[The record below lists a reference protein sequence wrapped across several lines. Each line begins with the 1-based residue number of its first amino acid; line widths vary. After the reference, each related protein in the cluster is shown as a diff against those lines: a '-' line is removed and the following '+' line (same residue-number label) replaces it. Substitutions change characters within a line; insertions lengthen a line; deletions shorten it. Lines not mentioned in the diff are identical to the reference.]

1 MREGED
7 VLRFCSRASR
17 SCRVALVLLLAAF
30 SFGCE
35 TLENHKCCLF
45 SEEGI
50 FAKRRSTVDNASKK
64 EEQDAIARASLG
76 SSNRKEAWEPTEEEL
91 KNAQNAGINLKEY
104 VWSTQRPNGGALF
117 PKKWNGPGPALVVE
131 PGEIAAPVGTEVIV
145 VASYIGEDSQ
155 YLRVGEKLSW
165 DISGTGIFLES
176 NPSDGFT
183 PKIFTGEYEGCL
195 NCPLIKNARK
205 AKEDSK
211 TLTTTTSDQ
220 LWRINRGTETRLDD
234 VTILRGQSWTSVSST
249 EEGTTSVSVMSDTIG
264 NWDKR
269 RATAQIHWVDAAFKF
284 PQSGLAMVNTSTTLS
299 TSVVRR
305 STSEPRDG
313 WTVRYDVLSG
323 DAGLGPNKLNSLAVT
338 TDASG
343 NADVALSQLRGTAG
357 TAKIKATVLRP
368 ATDRYR
374 QVEVD
379 SRVFFYTWT
388 YVAPVTLSIRAPQQ
402 FVQGQPVTYQL
413 VVMNL
418 SDFAQYTSVELVLPP
433 GTTLTEPTTKWVK
446 EASDK
451 SWIRWEINGL
461 PPRGSYVID
470 VTTLRESGTP
480 QELNARI
487 VESNPIPEAL
497 DPSPTSAPSSSS
509 AAPSDSSPSGSSA
522 APSTNPPVTSPT
534 SAPSSSSA
542 TPSGSSPS
550 GSSTAPS
557 TNPPVTSPTSPS

>member
-7 VLRFCSRASR
+7 VLRSCSRASR
-17 SCRVALVLLLAAF
+17 SWRAALVLLLAAF
-30 SFGCE
+30 CFGCE

-45 SEEGI
+45 SEDGI
-50 FAKRRSTVDNASKK
+50 FAKRRSTVDEASKK
-64 EEQDAIARASLG
+64 DEQDAIARASLG

-91 KNAQNAGINLKEY
+91 TNAKNAGINLKEY

-131 PGEIAAPVGTEVIV
+131 PAEIAAPVGTEVIV

-165 DISGTGIFLES
+165 DISGTGAFMES
-176 NPSDGFT
+176 NPSDDFT

-234 VTILRGQSWTSVSST
+234 VTILRGQSWTSVSSA
-249 EEGTTSVSVMSDTIG
+249 EEGTSSVSVMSDTIG

-433 GTTLTEPTTKWVK
+433 GTTIVEPTTKWVK
-446 EASDK
+446 EANDK

-487 VESNPIPEAL
+487 VASNPIPEAL
-497 DPSPTSAPSSSS
+497 DPAPSSTPSPSSSPSSSAAPSSSS
-509 AAPSDSSPSGSSA
+509 APPASSSPSGSSST
-522 APSTNPPVTSPT
+522 PSTIPPVTSPT
-534 SAPSSSSA
+534 S
-542 TPSGSSPS
+542 TP
-550 GSSTAPS
+550 
-557 TNPPVTSPTSPS
+557 

>member
-7 VLRFCSRASR
+7 VLRSCSRASR
-17 SCRVALVLLLAAF
+17 SWRVALVLLLAAF
-30 SFGCE
+30 CFGCE

-45 SEEGI
+45 SEDGI
-50 FAKRRSTVDNASKK
+50 FAKRRSTVDEASKK
-64 EEQDAIARASLG
+64 DEQDAIARASLG

-91 KNAQNAGINLKEY
+91 TNAKNAGINLKEY

-131 PGEIAAPVGTEVIV
+131 PAEIAAPVGTEVIV

-165 DISGTGIFLES
+165 DLSGTGAFMES

-211 TLTTTTSDQ
+211 TLTTTTTDQ

-249 EEGTTSVSVMSDTIG
+249 EEGTTSVSVMSDTIS

-284 PQSGLAMVNTSTTLS
+284 PQSGLAMVNTSTKLS

-323 DAGLGPNKLNSLAVT
+323 DAGLGPNKLNSVAVT

-433 GTTLTEPTTKWVK
+433 GTTIVEPTTKWVK
-446 EASDK
+446 EANDK

-487 VESNPIPEAL
+487 VASNPIPEAL
-497 DPSPTSAPSSSS
+497 DPAPSSTSSPSTSPSSSAAPSSSS
-509 AAPSDSSPSGSSA
+509 APPASSSPSGSSST
-522 APSTNPPVTSPT
+522 PSTIPPVTSPT
-534 SAPSSSSA
+534 S
-542 TPSGSSPS
+542 TP
-550 GSSTAPS
+550 
-557 TNPPVTSPTSPS
+557 

>member
-1 MREGED
+1 M
-7 VLRFCSRASR
+7 
-17 SCRVALVLLLAAF
+17 
-30 SFGCE
+30 
-35 TLENHKCCLF
+35 
-45 SEEGI
+45 
-50 FAKRRSTVDNASKK
+50 
-64 EEQDAIARASLG
+64 
-76 SSNRKEAWEPTEEEL
+76 
-91 KNAQNAGINLKEY
+91 
-104 VWSTQRPNGGALF
+104 
-117 PKKWNGPGPALVVE
+117 
-131 PGEIAAPVGTEVIV
+131 
-145 VASYIGEDSQ
+145 
-155 YLRVGEKLSW
+155 
-165 DISGTGIFLES
+165 
-176 NPSDGFT
+176 
-183 PKIFTGEYEGCL
+183 
-195 NCPLIKNARK
+195 
-205 AKEDSK
+205 
-211 TLTTTTSDQ
+211 
-220 LWRINRGTETRLDD
+220 
-234 VTILRGQSWTSVSST
+234 
-249 EEGTTSVSVMSDTIG
+249 
-264 NWDKR
+264 
-269 RATAQIHWVDAAFKF
+269 
-284 PQSGLAMVNTSTTLS
+284 NTSTKLS

-323 DAGLGPNKLNSLAVT
+323 DAGLGPNKLNSVAVT

-433 GTTLTEPTTKWVK
+433 GTTIVEPTTKWVK
-446 EASDK
+446 EANDK

-487 VESNPIPEAL
+487 VASNPIPEAL
-497 DPSPTSAPSSSS
+497 DPAPSSTPSPSSSPSTSPSSSAAPSSSS
-509 AAPSDSSPSGSSA
+509 APPASSSPSGSSST
-522 APSTNPPVTSPT
+522 PSTIPPVTSPT
-534 SAPSSSSA
+534 S
-542 TPSGSSPS
+542 TP
-550 GSSTAPS
+550 
-557 TNPPVTSPTSPS
+557 

>member
-1 MREGED
+1 MEMREGED
-7 VLRFCSRASR
+7 VLKKCSRASR
-17 SCRVALVLLLAAF
+17 RRRVALLLLLAAF
-30 SFGCE
+30 CFGCE

-45 SEEGI
+45 SEDGV
-50 FAKRRSTVDNASKK
+50 FAKRRSTVDKASKK

-91 KNAQNAGINLKEY
+91 TNAKNAGINLKEY
-104 VWSTQRPNGGALF
+104 VWATQRPNGGALF

-131 PGEIAAPVGTEVIV
+131 PAEIAAPVGTEVIV

-155 YLRVGEKLSW
+155 FLRVGEKLSW
-165 DISGTGIFLES
+165 DLSGTGAFMES

-183 PKIFTGEYEGCL
+183 PKIFTGEHESCL

-205 AKEDSK
+205 AKDDSK

-234 VTILRGQSWTSVSST
+234 VTILRGQSWTSVCST
-249 EEGTTSVSVMSDTIG
+249 EEGTSSVSVMSDTIS

-323 DAGLGPNKLNSLAVT
+323 DAGLGSDKLNSVAVT

-368 ATDRYR
+368 ATDQYR

-388 YVAPVTLSIRAPQQ
+388 HVAPVTLSIRAPQQ

-418 SDFAQYTSVELVLPP
+418 SDFAQYTTVELVLPP
-433 GTTLTEPTTKWVK
+433 GTTLTQPTTKWVK
-446 EASDK
+446 EANDK

-497 DPSPTSAPSSSS
+497 DPSAT
-509 AAPSDSSPSGSSA
+509 SSPSAPDGTSTP
-522 APSTNPPVTSPT
+522 PSTIPPVTSPT
-534 SAPSSSSA
+534 S
-542 TPSGSSPS
+542 TP
-550 GSSTAPS
+550 
-557 TNPPVTSPTSPS
+557 

>member
-30 SFGCE
+30 CFGCE

-45 SEEGI
+45 SEDGI
-50 FAKRRSTVDNASKK
+50 FAKRRSTVDEASKK
-64 EEQDAIARASLG
+64 DEQDAIARASLG

-91 KNAQNAGINLKEY
+91 TNAKNAGINLKEY

-131 PGEIAAPVGTEVIV
+131 PAEIAAPVGTEVIV

-165 DISGTGIFLES
+165 DLSGTGAFMES

-211 TLTTTTSDQ
+211 TLTTTTTDQ

-249 EEGTTSVSVMSDTIG
+249 EEGTTSVSVMSDTIS

-284 PQSGLAMVNTSTTLS
+284 PQSGLAMVNTSTKLS

-323 DAGLGPNKLNSLAVT
+323 DAGLGPNKLNSVAVT

-433 GTTLTEPTTKWVK
+433 GTTIVEPTTKWVK
-446 EASDK
+446 EANDK

-487 VESNPIPEAL
+487 VASNPIPEAL
-497 DPSPTSAPSSSS
+497 DPAPSSTPSPSSSPSTSPSSSAAPSSSS
-509 AAPSDSSPSGSSA
+509 APPASSSPSGSSST
-522 APSTNPPVTSPT
+522 PSTIPPVTSPT
-534 SAPSSSSA
+534 S
-542 TPSGSSPS
+542 TP
-550 GSSTAPS
+550 
-557 TNPPVTSPTSPS
+557 

>member
-1 MREGED
+1 MREVED
-7 VLRFCSRASR
+7 VLRSCSRASR
-17 SCRVALVLLLAAF
+17 SWRAALVLLLAAF
-30 SFGCE
+30 CFGCE

-45 SEEGI
+45 SEDGI
-50 FAKRRSTVDNASKK
+50 FAKRRSTVDKASKK
-64 EEQDAIARASLG
+64 DEQDAIARASLG

-91 KNAQNAGINLKEY
+91 TNAKNAGINLKEY

-131 PGEIAAPVGTEVIV
+131 PAEIAAPVGTEVIV

-165 DISGTGIFLES
+165 DLSGTGAFMES

-269 RATAQIHWVDAAFKF
+269 RATSQIHWVDAAFKF
-284 PQSGLAMVNTSTTLS
+284 PQSGLAMVNTSTKLS

-323 DAGLGPNKLNSLAVT
+323 DAGLGPNKLNSVAVT

-433 GTTLTEPTTKWVK
+433 GTTIVEPTTKWVK
-446 EASDK
+446 EANDK

-487 VESNPIPEAL
+487 VASNPIPEAL
-497 DPSPTSAPSSSS
+497 DPSPTPSSSS
-509 AAPSDSSPSGSSA
+509 APPADSSPSAPSGSST
-522 APSTNPPVTSPT
+522 PSSTIPPVTSPT
-534 SAPSSSSA
+534 S
-542 TPSGSSPS
+542 TP
-550 GSSTAPS
+550 
-557 TNPPVTSPTSPS
+557 